1 MLPCWG
7 LGARLR
13 AAAAAAAAAAPES
26 SSQCLPTFPAF
37 RPSFLRPAP
46 SPLAFSDPALLP
58 PPPSAHLQLTALGF
72 LLGFSYVRSR
82 NLLTPMLIHG
92 AWNGSVLT
100 ILFLLASQGVNIQ
113 ELIHAN

>member
-1 MLPCWG
+1 MLR
-7 LGARLR
+7 LGCQALNRRSNSGGSTTVEQPVPPHL
-13 AAAAAAAAAAPES
+13 PLFLS
-26 SSQCLPTFPAF
+26 LPPVPTPSCLPHPVPLP
-37 RPSFLRPAP
+37 PSFC
-46 SPLAFSDPALLP
+46 
-58 PPPSAHLQLTALGF
+58 LQLTALGF

-82 NLLTPMLIHG
+82 NLLTPILIHG

>member
-1 MLPCWG
+1 MQP
-7 LGARLR
+7 
-13 AAAAAAAAAAPES
+13 
-26 SSQCLPTFPAF
+26 F
-37 RPSFLRPAP
+37 PSFLPAANVIARPTLPP
-46 SPLAFSDPALLP
+46 SLPAL
-58 PPPSAHLQLTALGF
+58 HRLQLTALGF

-100 ILFLLASQGVNIQ
+100 ILFLLASQGVDIQ

>member
-1 MLPCWG
+1 MLPLQQGWPHRPADALPPC
-7 LGARLR
+7 
-13 AAAAAAAAAAPES
+13 S
-26 SSQCLPTFPAF
+26 SPSWSPT
-37 RPSFLRPAP
+37 LPAP
-46 SPLAFSDPALLP
+46 S
-58 PPPSAHLQLTALGF
+58 HRTVQLCSLGV

-100 ILFLLASQGVNIQ
+100 ILFFLASQGVDIQ